1 MWRLPFAPAVVLAF
15 GGALLGAP
23 VDAQAS
29 IRCGNRLV
37 SVGDSAI
44 ELRARCGEPDD
55 VQRFSDI
62 RVLFGTRGLRR
73 ERLVEIEEWVYLLGS
88 GRIPRLVRLENG
100 RVRGIE
106 TATFTTLPRESEAAV
121 ERCRRQLFPLN
132 TTSAAQ
138 VRLTCGL
145 PDQRD
150 RVQDELTTRTKR
162 GLEFRRLITRERWVY
177 NFGSNHLLRIF
188 EFANGRLV
196 SMDTGER
203 GFDAD

>member
-1 MWRLPFAPAVVLAF
+1 LAPAVVLAF
-15 GGALLGAP
+15 AGSLTAAH
-23 VDAQAS
+23 VDARAS

-37 SVGDSAI
+37 SVGDSVI

-62 RVLFGTRGLRR
+62 RVLFDGRGGRR
-73 ERLVEIEEWVYLLGS
+73 ERLIEIEEWVYLLGT

-100 RVRGIE
+100 RVRAIE
-106 TATFTTLPRESEAAV
+106 TAAFTALPRESEAAV

-132 TTSAAQ
+132 GTTAAQ
-138 VRLTCGL
+138 VRLTCGP
-145 PDQRD
+145 PDQLD
-150 RVQDELTTRTKR
+150 RIQDELTTRTKR
-162 GLEFRRLITRERWVY
+162 GLEFRRLVTRERWVY
-177 NFGSNHLLRIF
+177 NFGSAHLLRIF

-196 SMDTGER
+196 SMDTGDR